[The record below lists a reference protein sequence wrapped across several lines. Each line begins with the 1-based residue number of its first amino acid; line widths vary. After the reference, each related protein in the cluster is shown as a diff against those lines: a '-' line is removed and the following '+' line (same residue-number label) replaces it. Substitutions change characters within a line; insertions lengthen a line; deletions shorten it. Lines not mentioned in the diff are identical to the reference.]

1 MSFASLIF
9 FVFLPV
15 IFCVHW
21 LVPRRAYQNTV
32 LLVAS
37 YFFYG
42 WWDWRFC
49 FLILASS
56 LIDYVAGWWIGLE
69 QRAHRKTC
77 ILIAALSANLLILGF
92 FKYFNFFAD
101 SLAIALSLLGLDVP
115 TSTLSIILPVGISF
129 YTFQTMSYTI
139 DIYRGHF
146 VPQRSLL
153 DYLTFV
159 SFFPHLVAGPI
170 MRAAEL
176 LPQFHKARTFSSDD
190 AREGCRMI

>member
-56 LIDYVAGWWIGLE
+56 LIDYVAGWWIGIE
-69 QRAHRKTC
+69 HRAHRKTR
-77 ILIAALSANLLILGF
+77 ILVAALSANLLILGF

-176 LPQFHKARTFSSDD
+176 LPQFHKARTF
-190 AREGCRMI
+190 

>member
-1 MSFASLIF
+1 MSFASLVF
-9 FVFLPV
+9 FVFLPIV
-15 IFCVHW
+15 FFIHW
-21 LVPRRAYQNTV
+21 LVPRKVWQNTT
-32 LLVAS
+32 LLVSS
-37 YFFYG
+37 YIFYG

-49 FLILASS
+49 FLILTSS
-56 LIDYVAGWWIGLE
+56 LIDYIAGFWIGAE
-69 QRAHRKTC
+69 HRPARRKC
-77 ILIAALSANLLILGF
+77 ILVVALTSNLLILGF

-159 SFFPHLVAGPI
+159 SFFPHLVAG
-170 MRAAEL
+170 A
-176 LPQFHKARTFSSDD
+176 
-190 AREGCRMI
+190 